1 MNALLKTVLHSIAK
15 QANIGSVAGAA
26 ITESYASK
34 GIDIAN
40 TVDNIKKAIKEI
52 CSDIQNMVVIMASQQ
67 SIEKMIASQ

>member
-40 TVDNIKKAIKEI
+40 TVDNIKK
-52 CSDIQNMVVIMASQQ
+52 Q
-67 SIEKMIASQ
+67 SRKSVQTFKTWW